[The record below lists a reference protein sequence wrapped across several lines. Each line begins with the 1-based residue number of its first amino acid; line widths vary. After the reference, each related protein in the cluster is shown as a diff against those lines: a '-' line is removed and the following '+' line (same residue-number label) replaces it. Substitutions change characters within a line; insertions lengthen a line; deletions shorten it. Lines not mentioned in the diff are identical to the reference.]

1 MQGSEKDL
9 EKFVSKLDDERS
21 WLLKNIDSGKWPEIR
36 KELASLE
43 REISKLIL
51 RLKDVDSE
59 IKKFKMVSH
68 QLLEQVE
75 KNSKIHCLNYLN
87 HPYYY

>member
-1 MQGSEKDL
+1 MEGSEKDL
-9 EKFVSKLDDERS
+9 EKFVSKLDNERS

-51 RLKDVDSE
+51 RLKDFDSE
-59 IKKFKMVSH
+59 IKK
-68 QLLEQVE
+68 
-75 KNSKIHCLNYLN
+75 N
-87 HPYYY
+87 

>member
-1 MQGSEKDL
+1 MEGSEKDL
-9 EKFVSKLDDERS
+9 EKFVSKLDNERS
-21 WLLKNIDSGKWPEIR
+21 WLLKNIDNGKWPEIR

-59 IKKFKMVSH
+59 IKK
-68 QLLEQVE
+68 
-75 KNSKIHCLNYLN
+75 Y
-87 HPYYY
+87 

>member
-1 MQGSEKDL
+1 MQGFEKDL
-9 EKFVSKLDDERS
+9 ETFVSKLDDERS
-21 WLLKNIDSGKWPEIR
+21 WLLKNIDNGKWPEIR

-59 IKKFKMVSH
+59 IKK
-68 QLLEQVE
+68 
-75 KNSKIHCLNYLN
+75 N
-87 HPYYY
+87 

>member
-1 MQGSEKDL
+1 MQESEKDL
-9 EKFVSKLDDERS
+9 KKFVSKLDNERS
-21 WLLKNIDSGKWPEIR
+21 WLLKSIDNGKWPEIR

-59 IKKFKMVSH
+59 IKK
-68 QLLEQVE
+68 
-75 KNSKIHCLNYLN
+75 N
-87 HPYYY
+87 

>member
-1 MQGSEKDL
+1 MQESEKDL
-9 EKFVSKLDDERS
+9 EKFVSKLDNERS

-51 RLKDVDSE
+51 RLKDDDSE
-59 IKKFKMVSH
+59 IKK
-68 QLLEQVE
+68 
-75 KNSKIHCLNYLN
+75 N
-87 HPYYY
+87 

>member
-1 MQGSEKDL
+1 MHRSEKDL
-9 EKFVSKLDDERS
+9 EKLVTKLDNERS
-21 WLLKNIDSGKWPEIR
+21 WLLKNIDNGKWSHIR

-59 IKKFKMVSH
+59 IKK
-68 QLLEQVE
+68 
-75 KNSKIHCLNYLN
+75 Y
-87 HPYYY
+87 

>member
-1 MQGSEKDL
+1 MQGSEKNL
-9 EKFVSKLDDERS
+9 EKLLSKLDNERS
-21 WLLKNIDSGKWPEIR
+21 WLLKNIDNGKWPEIR

-59 IKKFKMVSH
+59 IKK
-68 QLLEQVE
+68 
-75 KNSKIHCLNYLN
+75 I
-87 HPYYY
+87 

>member
-1 MQGSEKDL
+1 MQKSEKDL
-9 EKFVSKLDDERS
+9 QKFVSKLDNERS
-21 WLLKNIDSGKWPEIR
+21 WLLKNIDNGKWPEIR

-59 IKKFKMVSH
+59 IKK
-68 QLLEQVE
+68 
-75 KNSKIHCLNYLN
+75 N
-87 HPYYY
+87 

>member
-9 EKFVSKLDDERS
+9 KKFILKLDNERS
-21 WLLKNIDSGKWPEIR
+21 WLLKNIDNGKWPEIR

-59 IKKFKMVSH
+59 IKK
-68 QLLEQVE
+68 
-75 KNSKIHCLNYLN
+75 N
-87 HPYYY
+87 

>member
-9 EKFVSKLDDERS
+9 EKFVSKLDNERS

-59 IKKFKMVSH
+59 TKK
-68 QLLEQVE
+68 
-75 KNSKIHCLNYLN
+75 N
-87 HPYYY
+87 

>member
-9 EKFVSKLDDERS
+9 EKFVSKLDNERS
-21 WLLKNIDSGKWPEIR
+21 WLLKNIDNGKWPEIR

-51 RLKDVDSE
+51 RLKDVYSE
-59 IKKFKMVSH
+59 IKK
-68 QLLEQVE
+68 
-75 KNSKIHCLNYLN
+75 N
-87 HPYYY
+87 

>member
-1 MQGSEKDL
+1 MQGSKKDL
-9 EKFVSKLDDERS
+9 EKLVSRLDNERS
-21 WLLKNIDSGKWPEIR
+21 WLLRNIDNGKWPEIR

-59 IKKFKMVSH
+59 TKK
-68 QLLEQVE
+68 
-75 KNSKIHCLNYLN
+75 N
-87 HPYYY
+87 

>member
-9 EKFVSKLDDERS
+9 KKFISKLDNERS
-21 WLLKNIDSGKWPEIR
+21 WLLKNIDNGKWPEIR

-51 RLKDVDSE
+51 RLKDADSE
-59 IKKFKMVSH
+59 IKK
-68 QLLEQVE
+68 
-75 KNSKIHCLNYLN
+75 Y
-87 HPYYY
+87 

>member
-1 MQGSEKDL
+1 MQGSKKDL
-9 EKFVSKLDDERS
+9 EKFILKLDDERS
-21 WLLKNIDSGKWPEIR
+21 WLLKNIDNGKWPEIR

-59 IKKFKMVSH
+59 IKK
-68 QLLEQVE
+68 
-75 KNSKIHCLNYLN
+75 N
-87 HPYYY
+87 

>member
-9 EKFVSKLDDERS
+9 EKFVSKLDNERS

-59 IKKFKMVSH
+59 IKK
-68 QLLEQVE
+68 
-75 KNSKIHCLNYLN
+75 N
-87 HPYYY
+87 

>member
-1 MQGSEKDL
+1 MKGSEKDL
-9 EKFVSKLDDERS
+9 EKLVSRLDNERS
-21 WLLKNIDSGKWPEIR
+21 WLLKNIDNGKWPEIR

-59 IKKFKMVSH
+59 IKK
-68 QLLEQVE
+68 
-75 KNSKIHCLNYLN
+75 N
-87 HPYYY
+87 

>member
-1 MQGSEKDL
+1 MQGSKKEL
-9 EKFVSKLDDERS
+9 EKFISKLDNERS
-21 WLLKNIDSGKWPEIR
+21 WLLKNIDNGKWPEFR

-59 IKKFKMVSH
+59 TKK
-68 QLLEQVE
+68 
-75 KNSKIHCLNYLN
+75 N
-87 HPYYY
+87 

>member
-1 MQGSEKDL
+1 MQRSEKDL
-9 EKFVSKLDDERS
+9 EKFVSKLDNERS
-21 WLLKNIDSGKWPEIR
+21 WLLKNVDDGKWPEIR

-59 IKKFKMVSH
+59 IKK
-68 QLLEQVE
+68 
-75 KNSKIHCLNYLN
+75 N
-87 HPYYY
+87 

>member
-1 MQGSEKDL
+1 MQGTEKDL
-9 EKFVSKLDDERS
+9 EKLVSKLDNERS
-21 WLLKNIDSGKWPEIR
+21 WLLKNIDNGKWPEIR

-59 IKKFKMVSH
+59 T
-68 QLLEQVE
+68 
-75 KNSKIHCLNYLN
+75 KNN
-87 HPYYY
+87 

>member
-1 MQGSEKDL
+1 MQRSEKGL
-9 EKFVSKLDDERS
+9 EKLVSKLDDERS
-21 WLLKNIDSGKWPEIR
+21 WLLKNIDNGKWPEIR

-59 IKKFKMVSH
+59 IKK
-68 QLLEQVE
+68 
-75 KNSKIHCLNYLN
+75 N
-87 HPYYY
+87 

>member
-1 MQGSEKDL
+1 MKGAEKEL
-9 EKFVSKLDDERS
+9 EKFVLKLDNERS
-21 WLLKNIDSGKWPEIR
+21 WLLKNIDNGKWPEIR

-59 IKKFKMVSH
+59 TKK
-68 QLLEQVE
+68 
-75 KNSKIHCLNYLN
+75 
-87 HPYYY
+87 